1 MNPKPAPAGSPA
13 PQPPRPRVI
22 VSGVNRRD
30 IIIGVLVAL
39 VVIGFIAFAV
49 LNSGGYKERNKVSG
63 IVRAHNS
70 PGPRETLMVV
80 SKKGVTEKTADT
92 GYSLNIW
99 VESEKREYEVMVSK
113 EGWDKAKDGD
123 PMSFLRPKSEQH

>member
-1 MNPKPAPAGSPA
+1 MDAKPSPSSPSAPK
-13 PQPPRPRVI
+13 PPRPRVI

-39 VVIGFIAFAV
+39 AVIGFIAFAV
-49 LNSGGYKERNKVSG
+49 LNSGGYKERNKITGV
-63 IVRAHNS
+63 VRGHQA
-70 PGPRETLMVV
+70 PGPREMLMIV

-92 GYSLNIW
+92 GYSLKIW

-113 EGWDKAKDGD
+113 EDWDKTKDGD
-123 PMSFLRPKSEQH
+123 EMSFLRPKSEQH